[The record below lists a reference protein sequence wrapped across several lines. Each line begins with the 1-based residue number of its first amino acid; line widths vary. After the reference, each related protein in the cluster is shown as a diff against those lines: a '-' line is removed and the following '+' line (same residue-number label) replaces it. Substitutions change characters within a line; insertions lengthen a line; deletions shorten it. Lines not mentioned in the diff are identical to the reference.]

1 MSVVPRPAPGAQR
14 YEAARGLALWNEQE
28 QNAALEVL
36 RSRSPFRYY
45 GPDLL
50 HRTDAFEAELAAM
63 VGVRHAVAVSSGTA
77 ALACG
82 LIGMGIP
89 EGAEVII
96 PAVTFV
102 ACVNAV
108 VWARGV
114 PVFADIDESL
124 CLDPQALESH
134 FTDRTWAVMPVHLA
148 QAAAD
153 LDPILKICRAR
164 GIRVLEDAAQAAGA
178 GYHGRRVGG
187 IGDAGAFSFQ
197 LEKNIT
203 AGEGGA
209 LVTDDPEVHDRVVRY
224 QDQGGQFTTSA
235 GATRQASELPPFTG
249 VNLRMSETAA
259 AILRVQLGRLDPM
272 LERMRAVAARVKAEV
287 ADLELPWRP
296 LADEAGSGGDLSLST
311 ASRTQ
316 ARAWVAGL
324 GDWGIPARVPY
335 AGQPVYRSPAVLA
348 GRTAWGT
355 GFPRPRRCVA
365 SERIIGRAVTVDL
378 GAAMTDADV
387 DHLITALRAVA
398 TTVRADADA

>member
-1 MSVVPRPAPGAQR
+1 VSQAVAATRPAAR
-14 YEAARGLALWNEQE
+14 YEAARGLALWDENEE
-28 QNAALEVL
+28 NAALEVL

-45 GPDLL
+45 GPNLL
-50 HRTDAFEAELAAM
+50 HRTDLFEAELAEM
-63 VGVRHAVAVSSGTA
+63 VGVEHAVAVSSGTA

-108 VWARGV
+108 VWARGT
-114 PVFADIDESL
+114 PVFANVDESL
-124 CLDPQALESH
+124 CLDPQTLEPLI
-134 FTDRTWAVMPVHLA
+134 TDRTWAVMPVHLS

-153 LDPILKICRAR
+153 LDPVIALCRDR
-164 GIRVLEDAAQAAGA
+164 GVRVLEDAAQAAGA
-178 GYHGRRVGG
+178 SYRGRRLGG

-209 LVTDDPEVHDRVVRY
+209 LVTDDPEIYDRVLRY
-224 QDQGGQFTTSA
+224 QDQGGQFTTST
-235 GATRQASELPPFTG
+235 GRTRHASDAPPFTG

-259 AILRVQLGRLDPM
+259 AILRVQLRRLDPM
-272 LERMRAVAARVKAEV
+272 LERMRAVVGRVKEEV
-287 ADLELPWRP
+287 ADLGLPWRP
-296 LADEAGSGGDLSLST
+296 VPDEAGTGGDLSLST
-311 ASRTQ
+311 ASRVQ

-324 GDWGIPARVPY
+324 EALGIPARVPY
-335 AGQPVYRSPAVLA
+335 AGQPVYRSAAVLE
-348 GRTAWGT
+348 GRTAWGNE
-355 GFPRPRRCVA
+355 FPKPRRCVP
-365 SERIIGRAVTVDL
+365 SERIVGRAVTVDL

-387 DHLITALRAVA
+387 DYLIGALRGVA
-398 TTVRADADA
+398 KVVEAGGE